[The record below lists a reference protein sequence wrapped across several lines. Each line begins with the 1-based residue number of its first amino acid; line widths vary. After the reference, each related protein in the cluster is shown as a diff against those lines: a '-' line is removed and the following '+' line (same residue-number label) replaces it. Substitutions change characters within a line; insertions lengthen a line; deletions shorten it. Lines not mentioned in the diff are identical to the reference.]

1 MHHKFISKFKLHSIP
16 IKTLRYVSYSIPL
29 MCSLALLL
37 LISSLMIVDY
47 NNNGEVY
54 AEEGIS
60 TYATIPDPTVSLT
73 INGGT
78 SAVSLTSNATAGGD
92 TAYTTPATVAYSAN
106 DVSTYALQISYA
118 KGSTGLARENTT
130 NTTTIGGA
138 GGKVGSE
145 LGNNTWGY
153 AWIPETSND
162 YSSSTYYTIPT
173 YDTSGTNLATGQL
186 ESGNNAGS
194 GTNKLVFAAKFGSE
208 AIAGHYK
215 ASVLLSL
222 AVTPKELTL
231 GFGGEG
237 NRITTMQEMTPEVCA
252 SADIGEAGAG
262 ILKDT
267 RDNAVY
273 NVTRLDDGNCWMTS
287 NLALTKES
295 IAKAGNSIKLTSDTS
310 NVADDSTF
318 IMPDSIETLSSTTS
332 PKDFSNEVD
341 YNNIAQIYDGGSKDP
356 KWKPSYGS
364 YYNWYAA
371 TAGTGNAEL
380 ATAGEEAGGSIC
392 PKGWVLP
399 SKSEAE
405 ALFSAMG
412 VENTST
418 GSQLMQKPPANFT
431 AAGEVAPSKTSTGW
445 NGETKL
451 FNVDYAGGY
460 TTRTSGTNS
469 NLYRINFSPTR
480 ALLELNGRATG
491 KSIRCLAPSVVE
503 DPAPEVSGFGGIK
516 KMQDM
521 TTDVCTKAAANSTG
535 ELYDTRDNSTYTVGK
550 LSDGKCWMTQN
561 LKLDLTKVGA
571 ATVAGSDNLSANF
584 PTTALTSVDKFA
596 DDNDATQ
603 FSNNPTVNSSYPG
616 DGKGYQ
622 STYGY
627 YYSWCAATGSTC
639 KDVSTDGDS
648 ASGSICPKG
657 WKLPKG
663 GTGTTND
670 FAIMGGITSS
680 ISKDTNHWSSAKSPS
695 FSGNTLTVNGSTW
708 IAAGS
713 VGTDGLDRPGSYGL
727 YWSSTA
733 SSSTRVYYLLFYSDS
748 FLPASTGYKYSGRP
762 VRCVAR

>member
-1 MHHKFISKFKLHSIP
+1 MRNKYISKFKLHSIP
-16 IKTLRYVSYSIPL
+16 ILHKSKCLRYVSYSIPL
-29 MCSLALLL
+29 ISAAALLL
-37 LISSLMIVDY
+37 LLGNLFIINPSDKT
-47 NNNGEVY
+47 Y
-54 AEEGIS
+54 ADEGIEA
-60 TYATIPDPTVSLT
+60 YAATPDPTVSLT

-78 SAVSLTSNATAGGD
+78 SVVSLSSNATAGGD

-138 GGKVGSE
+138 GGKIGSE

-153 AWIPETSND
+153 AWVPEATTD
-162 YSSSTYYTIPT
+162 YSASTYYTIPT
-173 YDTSGTNLATGQL
+173 YGTSGTSLATGQL

-194 GTNKLVFAAKFGSE
+194 GTNKLIFAAKFGSD

-231 GFGGEG
+231 GFGGEN

-252 SADIGEAGAG
+252 SAEIGEAGSG

-267 RDNAVY
+267 RDNNIY

-287 NLALTKES
+287 NLALTKEG
-295 IAKAGNSIKLTSDTS
+295 IAKAGNSPKLTSADS
-310 NVADDSTF
+310 NVTDDSTF

-332 PKDFSNEVD
+332 PKDFSGQID
-341 YNNIAQIYDGGSKDP
+341 YNNVAQIYDGGSKDP

-380 ATAGEEAGGSIC
+380 ITAGEEAGGSIC
-392 PKGWVLP
+392 PRGWVLP

-491 KSIRCLAPSVVE
+491 KSIRCLAPSAE
-503 DPAPEVSGFGGIK
+503 PEAEK
-516 KMQDM
+516 TWETMETMQEM
-521 TTDVCTKAAANSTG
+521 TPEICEKASIGDTKT
-535 ELYDTRDNSTYTVGK
+535 LTDTRDGSTYTVGK

-561 LKLDLTKVGA
+561 LKLDLTKAGA
-571 ATVAGSDNLSANF
+571 ATAAGSDNLSANF
-584 PTTALTSVDKFA
+584 PTEALTSADKFTS
-596 DDNDATQ
+596 DNTAIQ
-603 FSNNPTVNSSYPG
+603 FSKNPAINSSYPG

-627 YYSWCAATGSTC
+627 YYSWCAATGGTC
-639 KDVSTDGDS
+639 KDISTDEDS

-663 GTGTTND
+663 STDATND
-670 FAIMGGITSS
+670 FAIMGDITSN
-680 ISKDTNHWSSAKSPS
+680 IAKDINYWSSAKNIS

-708 IAAGS
+708 IAAGAVS
-713 VGTDGLDRPGSYGL
+713 TDGLTNSGSHGS

-733 SSSTRVYYLLFYSDS
+733 ASSTLAYNLTFFSGSFY
-748 FLPASTGYKYSGRP
+748 PAYASARRDGRII
-762 VRCVAR
+762 RCIAR